1 MTASPHGCSAVSRAR
16 PAAFLAAGLLLG
28 SMAAG
33 RAQGPLLDAG
43 TFIISHR
50 GTAVGRESFTLRS
63 GRAGEPGGYTLSS
76 SATYLKGDAQATLS
90 PVVEW
95 GSDSLPLQ
103 VQFDVFGD
111 GQSRVYLR
119 FGPRR
124 VSVRLVRPGG
134 ESARELPAAGN
145 ELVVDDSVFALHALP
160 PGRAAAQAIF
170 ARTGT
175 RLAARLEDRGLD
187 QTTLRG
193 VVHRLRHLVLTVGQQ
208 ERHLWYD
215 ERGRLMRV
223 DIPALELTAERAPGT
238 P

>member
-1 MTASPHGCSAVSRAR
+1 VTRAEH
-16 PAAFLAAGLLLG
+16 AAFLITGLLLG
-28 SMAAG
+28 STATF
-33 RAQGPLLDAG
+33 RAQGPVLDAG
-43 TFIISHR
+43 TFVISYR
-50 GTAVGRESFTLRS
+50 GTAIGRESFTLRS
-63 GRAGEPGGYTLSS
+63 GRAGEPAGYTLSS
-76 SATYLKGDAQATLS
+76 SATYPRGATHVTLS

-124 VSVRLVRPGG
+124 VSLRIVRPGG
-134 ESARELPAAGN
+134 ESARELPAATR
-145 ELVVDDSVFALHALP
+145 ELVADDSVFALHALQP
-160 PGRAAAQAIF
+160 DRAASQAIF
-170 ARTGT
+170 PRSGT
-175 RLAARLEDRGLD
+175 RLPARLEDRGLD

-193 VVHRLRHLVLTVGQQ
+193 VAYRLRHLVLTLGPQ

-223 DIPALELTAERAPGT
+223 DIPALELTAERSPAT